1 MKKIF
6 SILIAV
12 LLLVGIV
19 GCSAADPVDLS
30 VTELTTTT
38 TPTTTQS
45 QDSKLTADEAR
56 NIALQHAGVNL
67 NEVSELEI
75 EYDVFFGIARY
86 SVEFQVGS
94 WELDYE
100 IHAETGEI
108 LKNDKERN

>member
-6 SILIAV
+6 SILMAV

-19 GCSAADPVDLS
+19 GCSAADPVDPS

-38 TPTTTQS
+38 TPTTQS
-45 QDSKLTADEAR
+45 QELKLTADQAR

-67 NEVSELEI
+67 SDVSELEI

-86 SVEFQVGS
+86 CVEFQVGS